1 MESMNRGQQRLLEL
15 TSEHGAGTK
24 CAEKAGVK
32 LNQISQWCRGTKPDA
47 ANRIKLARKLRI
59 PMPWW
64 DEPVA
69 PEASTGPE
77 AA

>member
-1 MESMNRGQQRLLEL
+1 MEPTNRGQQRLLEI
-15 TSEHGAGTK
+15 TAEHGAGTK

-47 ANRIKLARKLRI
+47 SNRLKLSKKLRI
-59 PMPWW
+59 PFSWW
-64 DEPVA
+64 DESPA
-69 PEASTGPE
+69 EATGDD